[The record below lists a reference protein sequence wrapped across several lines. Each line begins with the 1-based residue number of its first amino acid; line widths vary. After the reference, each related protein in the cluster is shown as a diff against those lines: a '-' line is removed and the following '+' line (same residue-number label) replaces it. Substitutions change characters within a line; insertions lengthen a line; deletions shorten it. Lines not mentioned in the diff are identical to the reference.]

1 MWKALAAALACA
13 LAVIATDLAFS
24 TTLLRVF
31 RPTVTSPA
39 DGSIASPP
47 IVVEWDGPRRMLVT
61 LVRSGLRQ
69 DLGLHESPFEI
80 ERKNFAQDGQYEV
93 EIRSP
98 SLGRFVRAA
107 RRFHVRRP
115 QAAAQAQGGDETSQP
130 GTPPADMR
138 TALERLRAEK
148 NQVEADLVA
157 AGQEKA
163 RLEAENRQ
171 LNNDIDELENFQDQT
186 DQRLQEM
193 EGQQSTL
200 LQEHMLALQ
209 ENQFLR
215 QRLQSIPTCT
225 TWGYLSLPRP
235 QTVPPTRRV
244 VLVSNGRG
252 QVFRSEA
259 DCITIRRQDPTGI
272 SPCVCVGPVWDGM
285 ALP

>member
-1 MWKALAAALACA
+1 MWKALAVALSCA
-13 LAVIATDLAFS
+13 LVVIATDLAFS
-24 TTLLRVF
+24 TTLLRAF
-31 RPTVTSPA
+31 RPIVTAPA
-39 DGSIASPP
+39 DGSITAPP
-47 IVVEWDGPRRMLVT
+47 IVVEWEGPRRLLVT
-61 LVRSGLRQ
+61 VVRSGMRQ

-80 ERKNFAQDGQYEV
+80 GAATFPQDGQYEV

-107 RRFHVRRP
+107 RRFHVQRR
-115 QAAAQAQGGDETSQP
+115 QTAAQAPGDQP
-130 GTPPADMR
+130 SSPGAPPVDMR

-157 AGQEKA
+157 LGQEKS
-163 RLEAENRQ
+163 RLEAENHQ
-171 LNNDIDELENFQDQT
+171 LNNDLDEIERSHDQA
-186 DQRLQEM
+186 DLRLQEM
-193 EGQQSTL
+193 ETQQSTL
-200 LQEHMLALQ
+200 LQEHMLAMQ

-252 QVFRSEA
+252 QVFRNEA
-259 DCITIRRQDPTGI
+259 DCLAIRRQDPTGI

>member
-1 MWKALAAALACA
+1 MWKAVAAALACA

-24 TTLLRVF
+24 TTLLRAF
-31 RPTVTSPA
+31 RPLVTAPA
-39 DGSIASPP
+39 DGSISSPP
-47 IVVEWDGPRRMLVT
+47 IVVEWQGPRQLLVT

-80 ERKNFAQDGQYEV
+80 ESSLFAQDGQYEV

-98 SLGRFVRAA
+98 TLGRFVRAA
-107 RRFHVRRP
+107 RRFHVRR
-115 QAAAQAQGGDETSQP
+115 AAPAARESGDPT
-130 GTPPADMR
+130 TPPGMPPVDMR
-138 TALERLRAEK
+138 AAYERLRAEK

-157 AGQEKA
+157 LGQEKS
-163 RLEAENRQ
+163 RLEAENHQ
-171 LNNDIDELENFQDQT
+171 LNNDLDELDNLQDQS
-186 DQRLQEM
+186 DLRLQQM
-193 EGQQSTL
+193 ETQNSSL

-215 QRLQSIPTCT
+215 QRLQSLPTCT

-259 DCITIRRQDPTGI
+259 DCIVSRRQDPTGI